1 MLFQKDIL
9 EKNTCV
15 HVVMQSNS
23 FNKTQIFAPSNSN
36 IHHDCYLPKQY
47 STIYSNYVENT
58 AGFPL
63 GSGAMLFQG
72 GVDAFS

>member
-1 MLFQKDIL
+1 M
-9 EKNTCV
+9 
-15 HVVMQSNS
+15 
-23 FNKTQIFAPSNSN
+23 
-36 IHHDCYLPKQY
+36 QY

>member
-1 MLFQKDIL
+1 MWFAIEFL
-9 EKNTCV
+9 
-15 HVVMQSNS
+15 
-23 FNKTQIFAPSNSN
+23 NKTQVFAPSNSN
-36 IHHDCYLPKQY
+36 IHHDCYLPMQY